1 MEPSEFRIL
10 IVDDEPNIRTGL
22 SKGLQREATRI
33 DCAGTGEDGVR
44 AFEKDHHEV
53 VITDLRLPGSLDGME
68 VVRRIRALDSRTH
81 IIVITAYG
89 TVETAVEAMRQGAF
103 DFVTKPVDLNVIRH
117 QVQKAQEHYRLLEE
131 NRQMREQLAG
141 RGEVPGI
148 VGGSAAM
155 QEVLRQVRQVAR
167 TDATVMIL
175 GESGTG
181 KELVARAI
189 HQLSPR
195 QSRPFVAVNLGALPD
210 SLLESELFGYEQGAF
225 TDARRSKAGSLE
237 TAQGGSLFLDEIT
250 ETSAKSQIDLLRVLE
265 QREFRRLGGT
275 VDLQLDARVI
285 SATNK
290 DPEEMVKE
298 GTFRE
303 DLFYRLNVVPLQL
316 PPLRERRE
324 DIPLLVDHFLEYF
337 SGRHRRPPKRCSQ
350 LAMETLAAQAW
361 PGNVR
366 QLRNVVERLVVTV
379 DSDVIERDD
388 LPLVTAP
395 TQAASDRTLAEVVEE
410 AEKQAILAALA
421 ACDYHRERAAK
432 MLDISVRT
440 LHYKLS
446 RYGLH

>member
-1 MEPSEFRIL
+1 MEPSDFRIL
-10 IVDDEPNIRTGL
+10 IVDDEPNIRAGL

-117 QVQKAQEHYRLLEE
+117 QVQKAQEHYRLLVE

-155 QEVLRQVRQVAR
+155 QEVLRQVRQVSR

-189 HQLSPR
+189 HQLSER

-237 TAQGGSLFLDEIT
+237 AAQGGTLFLDEIT
-250 ETSAKSQIDLLRVLE
+250 ETSAKGQIDLLRVLE

-337 SGRHRRPPKRCSQ
+337 SGRHRRPLKRCSQ
-350 LAMETLAAQAW
+350 LAMDGLSAHAW

-366 QLRNVVERLVVTV
+366 QLRNVVERLAVTV

-388 LPLVTAP
+388 LPLVAAP

-421 ACDYHRERAAK
+421 ACDYHRERAAR